1 MFILTRK
8 MSLKLD
14 LVFNFGY
21 DMQDLNGLSCKDLQ
35 KLKLDL
41 MAAMKIAT
49 IYGKKIV
56 ELQPGKCN

>member
-1 MFILTRK
+1 MFTLTRK

-21 DMQDLNGLSCKDLQ
+21 DMQDLNGLSCRDLQ

-56 ELQPGKCN
+56 NLQPGKCN